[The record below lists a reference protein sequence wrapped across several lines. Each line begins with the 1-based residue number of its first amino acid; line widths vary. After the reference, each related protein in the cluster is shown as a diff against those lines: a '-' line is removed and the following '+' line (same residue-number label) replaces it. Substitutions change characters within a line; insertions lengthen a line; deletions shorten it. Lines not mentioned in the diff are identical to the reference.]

1 MLNII
6 PPGDVLLGVS
16 HALRELVLPAVNGR
30 NERRQCRAAA
40 HLLELLAGEID
51 RYGATLTEDQ
61 EDFRRAV
68 PASSGGSVEQLRAAV
83 ADLLREDQDAP
94 SLEEVQ
100 RVVRR
105 SLDRWIQLT
114 PPGSLGRFEH
124 LDGSPLGS
132 PLDADA

>member
-1 MLNII
+1 MLNVI

-16 HALRELVLPAVNGR
+16 QALRGLVLPAVNGR

-51 RYGATLTEDQ
+51 RYGATLAEDQ
-61 EDFRRAV
+61 EDFGRAV
-68 PASSGGSVEQLRAAV
+68 PHASAVSVEQRREAV
-83 ADLLREDQDAP
+83 ADLLREERDAATQAE
-94 SLEEVQ
+94 LQ
-100 RVVRR
+100 RLVRR

-124 LDGSPLGS
+124 LDGSPI
-132 PLDADA
+132 DIET